1 MQYSETLY
9 YNVSLNY
16 FEWCLFKNLKNKK
29 VRKSVSSQ
37 KDKKNCGLIAQ
48 QPRFRVLHIPSLLF
62 NITEI
67 SIKAAEWKADS
78 TFKNYFLMQ
87 SLNPSRILYLASA
100 RKIPMIYIGNLIM
113 NLHKSYQI

>member
-16 FEWCLFKNLKNKK
+16 FEWCLLKNLKNKK

-87 SLNPSRILYLASA
+87 SLNPSRILLSCICQENSDDLYW
-100 RKIPMIYIGNLIM
+100 
-113 NLHKSYQI
+113 KSNYESS